1 MLNNIIFISE
11 KMKEFTAGKYINQGY
26 YKSFQPNFINRKWT
40 VTDMEVMHLL
50 SKADQQ
56 LGRLDTF
63 SQYVNIDLYISMH
76 IVKEATQS
84 TKIEGTQ
91 TNIEEAFLDKTEVA
105 LDKRDDW
112 EEVQNYILAMR
123 TAMQDLKDLPISSR
137 FIKKTHK
144 TLLSGVRGEY
154 KLPGEYRKSQNWI
167 GGATISDATFIPPTH
182 TSVDGLMS
190 DLEKFAND
198 DFDFLPDL
206 LKIAI
211 IHYQFETI
219 HPFLDGNGRIGR
231 LLIPLYLVSKG
242 IIQQPILYL
251 SDFFENYRS
260 LYYDNLMKVRMQ
272 NNLTQWFK
280 FFLTG
285 VIETAKKG
293 VQTFDGILKLQKEL
307 EEKLLS
313 HKGNTD
319 DARKIILSLYENP
332 ITNAQKVEKIIGKS
346 YGSAYKQIAIL
357 EKLNILQETT
367 GGQRG
372 RMYAFADYL
381 NLFKQ

>member
-1 MLNNIIFISE
+1 
-11 KMKEFTAGKYINQGY
+11 MKEFTAGKYINQGY

>member
-1 MLNNIIFISE
+1 MKNFIS
-11 KMKEFTAGKYINQGY
+11 GKNINQGY
-26 YKSFQPNFINRKWT
+26 YKSFQPNFINRDWKIE
-40 VTDMEVMHLL
+40 DMEILSLL
-50 SKADQQ
+50 SKADRQ

-91 TNIEEAFLDKTEVA
+91 TNIEEAFLEKEEIA

-112 EEVQNYILAMR
+112 EEVQNYIIAMK
-123 TAMQDLKDLPISSR
+123 TAVKDLDNLPISSR
-137 FIKKTHK
+137 LIKKTHK
-144 TLLSGVRGEY
+144 TLISGVRGEH

-167 GGATISDATFIPPTH
+167 GGATINDATFIPPVH
-182 TSVDGLMS
+182 TSVEELMS

-198 DFDFLPDL
+198 DFNFLPDL

-231 LLIPLYLVSKG
+231 LLIPVYLVSKG
-242 IIQQPILYL
+242 ILNQPILYL
-251 SDFFENYRS
+251 SDFFEKYRS
-260 LYYDNLMKVRMQ
+260 LYYDNLMRVRTH
-272 NNLTQWFK
+272 NDLTQWFK

-285 VIETAKKG
+285 VIETAKIG
-293 VQTFDGILKLQKEL
+293 VETFDGILKLQKDL
-307 EEKLLS
+307 EEKLIS

-319 DARKIILSLYENP
+319 DARKIIASLYENP
-332 ITNAQKVEKIIGKS
+332 ITDAQKVEKIIEKS

-357 EKLNILQETT
+357 EKLKIIREIT
-367 GGQRG
+367 GSQRG
-372 RMYAFADYL
+372 KIYIFDDYL
-381 NLFKQ
+381 KLFKR

>member
-1 MLNNIIFISE
+1 
-11 KMKEFTAGKYINQGY
+11 MKEFTAGKYINQGY

-293 VQTFDGILKLQKEL
+293 VQT
-307 EEKLLS
+307 
-313 HKGNTD
+313 
-319 DARKIILSLYENP
+319 
-332 ITNAQKVEKIIGKS
+332 
-346 YGSAYKQIAIL
+346 
-357 EKLNILQETT
+357 
-367 GGQRG
+367 
-372 RMYAFADYL
+372 
-381 NLFKQ
+381 

>member
-1 MLNNIIFISE
+1 MKSFIS
-11 KMKEFTAGKYINQGY
+11 GKKINQGY
-26 YKSFQPNFINRKWT
+26 YKSFQPNFINKDWKID
-40 VTDMEVMHLL
+40 DMEVLSLL
-50 SKADQQ
+50 SKADLQ

-63 SQYVNIDLYISMH
+63 SQYVNIELYISMH

-91 TNIEEAFLDKTEVA
+91 TNIEEAFLEKEEIA

-112 EEVQNYILAMR
+112 EEVQNYIIAMK
-123 TAMQDLKDLPISSR
+123 TAVKDLDSLPISSR
-137 FIKKTHK
+137 LIKKTHK
-144 TLLSGVRGEY
+144 TLISGVRGEH

-167 GGATISDATFIPPTH
+167 GGATINDATFIPPVH
-182 TSVDGLMS
+182 TSVEELMS

-198 DFDFLPDL
+198 DFNFLPDL

-231 LLIPLYLVSKG
+231 LLIPVYLVSKG
-242 IIQQPILYL
+242 ILNQPILYL
-251 SDFFENYRS
+251 SDFFEKYRS
-260 LYYDNLMKVRMQ
+260 LYYDNLMRVRTH
-272 NNLTQWFK
+272 NDLTQWFK

-285 VIETAKKG
+285 VIETAKIG
-293 VQTFDGILKLQKEL
+293 VETFDGILKLQKDL
-307 EEKLLS
+307 EEKLIS

-319 DARKIILSLYENP
+319 DARKIIASLYENP
-332 ITNAQKVEKIIGKS
+332 ITDAQKVEKIIEKS

-357 EKLNILQETT
+357 ENLKIIREIT
-367 GGQRG
+367 GSHRG
-372 RMYAFADYL
+372 KVYIFDDYL
-381 NLFKQ
+381 KLFKK